1 MTKQLTPAEVGQI
14 LGYKDGDTVRRIM
27 RQMVH
32 MENPLR
38 VTEKTLEA
46 WISQRTYGPGGGTK
60 AKQTRRRTEETANR
74 IPRRKGGKTA

>member
-1 MTKQLTPAEVGQI
+1 MDKQLTPAEVGQI
-14 LGYKDGDTVRRIM
+14 LGYKDQATIRRVM
-27 RQMVH
+27 RKMIH

-60 AKQTRRRTEETANR
+60 AKQTRRRTEETMNR